1 MKNSKR
7 RGFTIVELVVVI
19 AIIAILAAILIP
31 TFSNITKKANL
42 SADKQAVREM
52 NEALA
57 HWEAENGYGKVID
70 VETAMQILANA
81 GYNTNQWMCL
91 TAGYEV
97 YWYKND
103 NRMILYNAAKAEIV
117 YPDEYVGTKVMVTA
131 ENNFF
136 LYNDNTRQAQS
147 FDMGFSSITV
157 DKAKAGAST
166 DLANVT
172 NTIADTNTHLTS
184 VASENISAIKN
195 AITSNTAIA
204 TSLKLSTGG
213 TTTSN
218 LVYYAQRE
226 VKRGIP
232 NAYVSMQVA
241 AVGTEG
247 NPVVLTNSG
256 EVAENLYYIRPVIS
270 SNATQEEIKLAQKE
284 TAKIVYAIFVQMTTG
299 SVVDKATII
308 LEPNTV
314 LDCSAN
320 EWAPCKTFSGYFGTT
335 DASKPVV
342 ISGARLT
349 PATGHAAT
357 VAFNGSGSKY
367 FVTGFFGTIYGN
379 TTIENVKFE
388 NLTIANPASDYELTE
403 SDKGAKLINTRNT
416 VGVIGGITD
425 NYSAN
430 NVLGTPANVVLRNI
444 VVEST
449 VNITGSGCAGGLVG
463 YIGSANSNADKE
475 GTLLKGTITI
485 EGCEIKA
492 NVTSTDNMSGG
503 GYRAV
508 GGVYGFNCR
517 TGTELTININ
527 NTTFSGTLNGY
538 GYLGAIAGATQNS
551 YNINVTGGDYSEAK
565 IATDTSKTPWKK
577 SSAFGYIAT
586 TTGIT
591 ISGANLRTDL
601 KAAHNSDLDAAN
613 NVDYILDGT
622 TLKKAE

>member
-226 VKRGIP
+226 VKRGVP

-349 PATGHAAT
+349 KATGHAAT
-357 VAFNGSGSKY
+357 VAFNGTGSKY

-403 SDKGAKLINTRNT
+403 SDRGAKLINTRNT

-463 YIGSANSNADKE
+463 YIGSANSNAITEQKP
-475 GTLLKGTITI
+475 LKGTITI

-492 NVTSTDNMSGG
+492 NVTSTDNMSGSA
-503 GYRAV
+503 YRAV

-538 GYLGAIAGATQNS
+538 GYLGAIAGAAQNS

-577 SSAFGYIAT
+577 SSAFGYIQT

-601 KAAHNSDLDAAN
+601 KAAHNSKTDAAE